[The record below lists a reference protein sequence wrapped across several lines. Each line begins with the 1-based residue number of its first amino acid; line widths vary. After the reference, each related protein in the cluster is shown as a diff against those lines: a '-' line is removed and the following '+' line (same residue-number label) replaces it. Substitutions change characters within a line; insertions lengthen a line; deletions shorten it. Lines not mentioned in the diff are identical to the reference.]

1 MLLKIEIVN
10 DEKNSLL
17 VPNERLF
24 YEAAVLFHYFLE
36 INNILKDNNV
46 KQV

>member
-24 YEAAVLFHYFLE
+24 YEAVSSVSLFFG
-36 INNILKDNNV
+36 N
-46 KQV
+46 KQHTQG